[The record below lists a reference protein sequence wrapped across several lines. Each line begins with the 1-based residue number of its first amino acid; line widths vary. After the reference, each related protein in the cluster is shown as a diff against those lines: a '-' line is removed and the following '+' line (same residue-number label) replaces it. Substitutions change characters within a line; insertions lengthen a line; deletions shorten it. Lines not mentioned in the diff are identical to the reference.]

1 MSAGDPYALLQRAV
15 DEVALEGP
23 QGCNLARLWDLLDLQ
38 DVYLQRWVWKCL
50 FQDAG
55 FEVDVS
61 KAAGA
66 DDGETLCCDLDDIA
80 DKSSVQLIAHESVRH
95 RALGVPANHDLSE
108 LDSRR
113 WPWWAAAERKA
124 CC

>member
-1 MSAGDPYALLQRAV
+1 MFARGWCSFADGSTVAQHSFKSLIVSVSACAPYAAESGRPSHTAEDTLGVSSSCMSAGDPYALLQRAV

-55 FEVDVS
+55 FE
-61 KAAGA
+61 
-66 DDGETLCCDLDDIA
+66 
-80 DKSSVQLIAHESVRH
+80 
-95 RALGVPANHDLSE
+95 
-108 LDSRR
+108 
-113 WPWWAAAERKA
+113 
-124 CC
+124 